1 MDSIKEHMRFG
12 NFSKALDDLIS
23 LVHEENFSSLTDIL
37 EGILEIQNTGHNL
50 TKEQLQKIKPLLDVY
65 DDNVL
70 ELTIDIYTNTLIKD
84 MSLIDDEI
92 ELILSKVIDFEPIV
106 RNKFVDFLITIFFKC
121 SKYEKQIVRGLI
133 SCLSDELWKIR
144 KKIVIFLN
152 KLVSQR
158 PFLIKEFDKELEVL
172 FDDTDIDVI
181 KESLDFLLRL
191 FIETYSIEDIKY
203 LIKTLPE
210 RDWFAQEKI
219 LFLTGKVGSV
229 KKELIKPVLKDLVL
243 LLDHDDF
250 LINKTISKIIEE
262 IMEYHVDLFDDT
274 LFSFIRND
282 EIDNLEAIEQLI
294 RFSIIKHG
302 FERFNNLFTIITP
315 LDESIII
322 TFNNVIRKLY
332 DDHPK
337 FVESL
342 FSQLIEEIL
351 KNLNISNYTKLRMIL
366 KPNPQ
371 YNIYLICYNALN
383 KKEVLEN
390 PELEKLRK
398 ELVSFL
404 YESIPELSFQNLQNW
419 LDSKLKKGSVT
430 FDEICDKFH
439 IHKYQLLEILKTLLK
454 NKMLNVII
462 FNDTLDLLK
471 RAPTLKTDLFF
482 LKSWKNIPSL
492 EKLENYLLL
501 SVQIKNVSS
510 EKILNLNVFL
520 DYPQDIFVKFEN
532 KEKSNKIPEILERDQ
547 RFMLNWLFQKRH
559 DERFNTKSSTIN
571 LITIYQK
578 QGKTFSMRKK
588 LDILLI

>member
-1 MDSIKEHMRFG
+1 
-12 NFSKALDDLIS
+12 
-23 LVHEENFSSLTDIL
+23 
-37 EGILEIQNTGHNL
+37 
-50 TKEQLQKIKPLLDVY
+50 
-65 DDNVL
+65 
-70 ELTIDIYTNTLIKD
+70 
-84 MSLIDDEI
+84 
-92 ELILSKVIDFEPIV
+92 
-106 RNKFVDFLITIFFKC
+106 
-121 SKYEKQIVRGLI
+121 
-133 SCLSDELWKIR
+133 
-144 KKIVIFLN
+144 
-152 KLVSQR
+152 
-158 PFLIKEFDKELEVL
+158 
-172 FDDTDIDVI
+172 
-181 KESLDFLLRL
+181 
-191 FIETYSIEDIKY
+191 KY
-203 LIKTLPE
+203 LINTIPE

-219 LFLTGKVGSV
+219 LFLIGKVGYV

-262 IMEYHVDLFDDT
+262 IMEHHVDLFDDIF
-274 LFSFIRND
+274 FSFIRND
-282 EIDNLEAIEQLI
+282 EIDNLETIEQLI

-302 FERFNNLFTIITP
+302 FVRFNSLFTLISP

-322 TFNNVIRKLY
+322 TFNNVIRSLY

-342 FSQLIEEIL
+342 FSQLMEEIL

-366 KPNPQ
+366 KPNPK

-390 PELEKLRK
+390 PKLEKLRE

-404 YESIPELSFQNLQNW
+404 RESIPELSFQNLKIW

-430 FDEICDKFH
+430 FDEICDTFH

-454 NKMLNVII
+454 KKMLNVII

-471 RAPTLKTDLFF
+471 HAPTLKTDLFF
-482 LKSWKNIPSL
+482 LKSWKNIPSP
-492 EKLENYLLL
+492 EKVENYLLL

-510 EKILNLNVFL
+510 EKLIDLDIFL
-520 DYPQDIFVKFEN
+520 DYPQDIFIKFEN
-532 KEKSNKIPEILERDQ
+532 KEKSNKIPDILERDQ
-547 RFMLNWLFQKRH
+547 RFMLNWLFQIRY
-559 DERFNTKSSTIN
+559 DEIFNTKSSSIN

-578 QGKTFSMRKK
+578 RGKTFSLRKK